1 MEFDQAFVGNGDWN
15 FPSPGATPTN
25 PTFGNV
31 FQTPKTATFP
41 SHFQDAFN
49 TPQMQVYTTPQQPQ
63 YSSMTPVQRQHTSS
77 ETLRSNYYAGVQ
89 AGYSVPEISPGIHH
103 GFQISPA
110 QQATQMS
117 LSSSQMQ
124 TPPPTRGMSAKKTQQ
139 PTQIAFGTP
148 STIASRRFLTPQQ
161 EMAGHAMVLGSHT
174 PMPLAQM
181 QFSQDMYQFANMGP
195 ASAPV
200 MPQTQLLWDHM
211 GTPMTTLP
219 QQSPLEDPFAPAMQ
233 HNPPWSGQ
241 LQAMSFET
249 PAMASFPVQPLRGQP
264 MSTAAMDNRL
274 VHRTP
279 VVPISLGLDPSLI
292 YSSPLRPT
300 AQSGS
305 RSSKGRL
312 EKCHVKRKDSAMTST
327 SHTASISPV
336 HSEPAI
342 FEPGLYRS
350 NTTGPAR
357 PSSAQST
364 ANLLETLN
372 RSSSF
377 TQTPRTASP
386 LKRIGRNQLGSISE
400 HKPRHRASVILTVDE
415 NGIAR
420 TETTRA
426 EQSPTRSVRDRYPG
440 LFDSDTSDDESDTSE
455 QPPSRSASFTFIK
468 GEERRTKAARLD
480 PPIENLEGLSIPRS
494 SSRASNK
501 SVTPSR
507 AAIAAAAQLRRQ
519 GSVKRPSRAASAKRN
534 TMSSSTGSLIDSCPM
549 DISTAEQQ
557 QAVASANMR
566 NGSND
571 WAAMSGQ
578 GRSALDAHNRRWSM
592 MSFEQHQIP
601 AHTTQVSHIS
611 HPQHTSLSCTL
622 SQKRLQ
628 AAGTGHVSHFPM
640 FEPDRKKSPGK
651 LFAMLAYEALRNQR
665 HSRRPYSYPPR
676 QYFDLTK
683 ADIVAL
689 ASVLIAPPPPYSS
702 ASAAFPHEIR
712 RLIADLPSHLR
723 CRCPCL
729 STFCA
734 AHRRLNPR
742 PLISLFNSIRRTIE
756 HELHT
761 HWTPLSAEGSLTT
774 AQGHLITR
782 LNLHTWH
789 VNGNTCAACAI
800 SRFAIDITLLLA
812 LGALTLATL
821 SLHNWRKSKRL
832 FFLESQLQLLH
843 DLRLGS
849 NAETS
854 KQDMFE
860 LGSELRRIRER
871 LRLLHD
877 RRSSGRPHVAEAVT
891 RYYDA
896 SAPPPRPP
904 RSPEQDDHVLI
915 AASLSPKGGHLA
927 EIAELMSSGG
937 GTTSKSTVR
946 RKPVPATGRKVS
958 VFDEAFQSRGKS
970 RNREVEDRR
979 TSVHLK
985 DSASAAE
992 RTFQPDNSE
1001 RSVTVESH
1009 DSECVDSCGPDQPF
1023 TSSRRNTAE
1032 FEVASP
1038 LPPPPSPR
1046 RYSWCKLDPIIVSPR
1061 RRLGVGAGIR
1071 TSGLALG
1078 AQV

>member
-63 YSSMTPVQRQHTSS
+63 YSSMTPVQRHTSS
-77 ETLRSNYYAGVQ
+77 ETLRSSYYAGVQ

-181 QFSQDMYQFANMGP
+181 QFSQDMYQVANMGP

-219 QQSPLEDPFAPAMQ
+219 QQSSLEDPFAPAMQ

-249 PAMASFPVQPLRGQP
+249 PAMASFPVQPLHGQP

-279 VVPISLGLDPSLI
+279 VVPISAGLDPSLI

-534 TMSSSTGSLIDSCPM
+534 PMSSSTGSLIDSCPM
-549 DISTAEQQ
+549 DMSNAEQQ
-557 QAVASANMR
+557 QAVAGANMR

-571 WAAMSGQ
+571 WAAVSGQ

-601 AHTTQVSHIS
+601 AFHYHAQPPLRAAPLIRCLCGITHDRGSPLVQCS
-611 HPQHTSLSCTL
+611 SCTQWL
-622 SQKRLQ
+622 HTACVGL
-628 AAGTGHVSHFPM
+628 TGH
-640 FEPDRKKSPGK
+640 
-651 LFAMLAYEALRNQR
+651 Q
-665 HSRRPYSYPPR
+665 
-676 QYFDLTK
+676 
-683 ADIVAL
+683 
-689 ASVLIAPPPPYSS
+689 PPPSY
-702 ASAAFPHEIR
+702 I
-712 RLIADLPSHLR
+712 
-723 CRCPCL
+723 C
-729 STFCA
+729 
-734 AHRRLNPR
+734 
-742 PLISLFNSIRRTIE
+742 
-756 HELHT
+756 
-761 HWTPLSAEGSLTT
+761 
-774 AQGHLITR
+774 
-782 LNLHTWH
+782 
-789 VNGNTCAACAI
+789 
-800 SRFAIDITLLLA
+800 
-812 LGALTLATL
+812 
-821 SLHNWRKSKRL
+821 
-832 FFLESQLQLLH
+832 FLC
-843 DLRLGS
+843 
-849 NAETS
+849 T
-854 KQDMFE
+854 K
-860 LGSELRRIRER
+860 
-871 LRLLHD
+871 
-877 RRSSGRPHVAEAVT
+877 
-891 RYYDA
+891 
-896 SAPPPRPP
+896 
-904 RSPEQDDHVLI
+904 
-915 AASLSPKGGHLA
+915 
-927 EIAELMSSGG
+927 
-937 GTTSKSTVR
+937 
-946 RKPVPATGRKVS
+946 PATGLR
-958 VFDEAFQSRGKS
+958 
-970 RNREVEDRR
+970 
-979 TSVHLK
+979 
-985 DSASAAE
+985 
-992 RTFQPDNSE
+992 
-1001 RSVTVESH
+1001 
-1009 DSECVDSCGPDQPF
+1009 
-1023 TSSRRNTAE
+1023 
-1032 FEVASP
+1032 
-1038 LPPPPSPR
+1038 
-1046 RYSWCKLDPIIVSPR
+1046 
-1061 RRLGVGAGIR
+1061 
-1071 TSGLALG
+1071 
-1078 AQV
+1078 